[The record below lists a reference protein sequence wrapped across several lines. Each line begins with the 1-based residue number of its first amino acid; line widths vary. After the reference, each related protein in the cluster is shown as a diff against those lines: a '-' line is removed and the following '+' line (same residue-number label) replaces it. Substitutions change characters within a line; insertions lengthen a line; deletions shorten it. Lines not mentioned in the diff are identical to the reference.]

1 MKNMF
6 KIKFAIYALSF
17 ILLATNAI
25 SPAMKSISSA
35 FPEVSA
41 VGIQLVLQLPMLMSV
56 PFIIFGGIVARKFDK
71 KKLILLG
78 LALFVVGG
86 TGGFY
91 TNSYAFLVI
100 SRCLYGIGYGLLVPC
115 SMGLVSDLFYR
126 TSEYASMIGYEN
138 AVKNI
143 GGVCFTALAGFL
155 CLRSWHH
162 VFLLY
167 FTGAVVFAIMLLFMP
182 DVKPREDAPD
192 ERPAEKAA
200 GAKEK
205 LPRILIPAITLAFF
219 VSFCQ
224 TITNGNL
231 SYLIEDGQ
239 FGNASLSG
247 MLISLATCANVAG
260 STVFSRTER
269 RFSTKTVVIGVG
281 LNLIGLWLLGS
292 AKSLAVVVAGVIF
305 AGFGQGYNNPALLML
320 VGKES
325 RRSSTLYFSIVQASM
340 NLGAMLQAILVPT
353 ITKSVFGGAGVGKYA
368 YLVGA
373 CVELLTVIGGI
384 AIVSRSSRRAHAG

>member
-6 KIKFAIYALSF
+6 KVKFAIYALSF

-56 PFIIFGGIVARKFDK
+56 PFIIFGGIVARRFDK

-86 TGGFY
+86 TGGFF
-91 TNSYAFLVI
+91 TNSYAMLVV

-115 SMGLVSDLFYR
+115 SMGLVADLFYG
-126 TSEYASMIGYEN
+126 TDEYASMIGYEN
-138 AVKNI
+138 AIKSI

-167 FTGAVVFAIMLLFMP
+167 FTGAVVFAVMLLFMP
-182 DVKPREDAPD
+182 DVKPREDTEA
-192 ERPAEKAA
+192 ERQARA
-200 GAKEK
+200 GSGAGTRI
-205 LPRILIPAITLAFF
+205 PRVLIPTILLAFF

-231 SYLIEDGQ
+231 SYLVEDGS
-239 FGNASLSG
+239 FGDASLSG
-247 MLISLATCANVAG
+247 MLISLATCATVAG
-260 STVFSRTER
+260 STMFSKTEKHL
-269 RFSTKTVVIGVG
+269 STRTVVIGIG
-281 LNLIGLWLLGS
+281 LNLIGLWLLGA
-292 AKSLAVVVAGVIF
+292 AKTLAVVVIGVVF
-305 AGFGQGYNNPALLML
+305 AGLGQGYNNPALLML
-320 VGKES
+320 VGKEN
-325 RRSSTLYFSIVQASM
+325 RKSSTLYFSIVQASM
-340 NLGAMLQAILVPT
+340 NLGAMLQAVIIPT
-353 ITKSVFGGAGVGKYA
+353 LTKAVFGGTGVGKQA
-368 YLVGA
+368 YLVGG
-373 CVELLTVIGGI
+373 CVELVTIIAGI
-384 AIVSRSSRRAHAG
+384 IIVSRSSRQAQAG